1 MLRAICLLLLLCRV
15 AQPAEAFRKFVITP
29 IDLKTIVAGT
39 CVTFTAA
46 LVNADGN
53 PTTVER
59 DKEIVLTSTAP
70 SSVFYAYFNPSC
82 VEQVKGDRWI
92 MNPAQTQFRFSI
104 REDLFLMPPSQQNI
118 PHEITITVSARGI
131 QTGKQVLAVH
141 TNDCGD
147 GCRESSVKIRTACGK
162 ICGGGP
168 GNDGKEKISVD
179 NQAVRKC
186 WRECYETQ
194 DKLLTHCEKQ
204 DEKYLGGTCNAAC
217 NAFCDEHNKAC
228 FGTCYFHPDARNT
241 SLGAKCVEKCYQTM
255 EKCLVDVCKN

>member
-39 CVTFTAA
+39 CVSYTAA

-59 DKEIVLTSTAP
+59 DKEIILSSTAP
-70 SSVFYAYFNPSC
+70 SSVFFAYFNPAC

-92 MNPAQTQFRFSI
+92 LNPGQTQFRFSI
-104 REDLFLMPPSQQNI
+104 REDLYLMPLATRSI
-118 PHEITITVSARGI
+118 PHEITVTVSARGI
-131 QTGKQVLAVH
+131 QAGKQTITVH

-147 GCRESSVKIRTACGK
+147 ACRESSVRIRTECGK
-162 ICGGGP
+162 ACGGGP
-168 GNDGKEKISVD
+168 GTEKVSID
-179 NQAVRKC
+179 NQSVRKC

-194 DKLLTHCEKQ
+194 DKLLNHCKKQ
-204 DEKYLGGTCNAAC
+204 DEKYVTGTCSAGC
-217 NAFCDEHNKAC
+217 NAFCDDHNKAC
-228 FGTCYFHPDARNT
+228 FGKCYFHEEARNT
-241 SLGAKCVEKCYQTM
+241 SLGAKCVEQCYQTL
-255 EKCLVDVCKN
+255 EKCLIDVCKN